1 MDTSVESNTTE
12 ESDTITHNEINTC
25 SEETEDGLTT
35 TVPRKKIGTKKSTP
49 RKAGNKPASSQG

>member
-12 ESDTITHNEINTC
+12 QSDTITHDEINTC
-25 SEETEDGLTT
+25 SEEREDGLTT
-35 TVPRKKIGTKKSTP
+35 TVPRKKIGTKITP